1 MSKTSQETKKQTKAS
16 MKIEGMHCASCV
28 ATIEKSLLN
37 EDGVFKATV
46 SLLDEKAVVEY
57 DPKKVDREKLE
68 KAVESAGYKPKRP
81 TMTLTLTPKPEIEQ
95 WASISDSVESVDGVL
110 STRSFP
116 ESGRII
122 VEYDD
127 DRVTI
132 KSIKRVVVEEGFDAV
147 SSKEGLGDRET
158 LAREEEIRYYG
169 SLLVFSL
176 FFTIPVALT
185 GFGILT
191 PFIQP
196 FIAPD
201 VFMFL
206 LATPVQ
212 FVAGYPFYKSGLRGL
227 RHGKT
232 NMDTLIMLG
241 TSAAYFFS
249 VAATF
254 IFPDF
259 LPFYSTS
266 AWLIAF
272 IVLGRFLE
280 AIAKGR
286 TSKSIRGLMDMQA
299 NIAVVVRNDEEI
311 TIPIEDVEVGDTILV
326 RPGEKIPVDGK
337 VIKGESKVD
346 ESMITGESIPVDKTP
361 GDDVVGATINKNGVL
376 RIEATQ
382 VGQDTVLSQIVKLVE
397 EAQSEKPPIQRKA
410 DAIAEV
416 FVPFVHVIGLATFF
430 GWLFIGAAEWTLAL
444 SFTIAVLVAACPC
457 ALGLA
462 TPTAIMV
469 GLGKGAQSGILIKTG
484 AGLETIPKMD
494 TIVFDKTG
502 TLTVGRPTVTDF
514 VPASGV
520 ETDEALSL
528 IAGVE
533 KNSEHPLAEAIVR
546 YAQKEG
552 IAIPSSNEFT
562 YEQGSGVIAVVNG
575 HEIRIGKDEY
585 LTSTG
590 INISELEQ
598 HSTVLQEQAKTTVY
612 AARDGKPLALLG
624 IADAIKP
631 SSIQAV
637 SSLTKMGLKVW
648 MITGD
653 KERTAKAVADK
664 VGIENIMSEVLPA
677 EKADKVKQLQNEGR
691 VVGMVGDGVNDAP
704 ALAQADVGIALGSGT
719 DVSVETG
726 EIVLVRDDL
735 MDVVSGIRLG
745 KKTMEKIKQ
754 GFFWALIY
762 NMALL
767 PIAAGLLYPFF
778 GLVLRPEFAGLA
790 MALSSVSVVSNA
802 LLLNRFDPTEE
813 DEKSAKTEEEIQKTI
828 AIDPVCKMEVDTETA
843 DLYTDYK
850 GKRYYFCAEYCK
862 DEFEKS
868 PQEYIDHE
876 AMAIDDDRKKIAI
889 DPICKMEV
897 DVENAELYTDHN
909 DKRYYFCNPHCK
921 AVFDKDPERFSD
933 H

>member
-1 MSKTSQETKKQTKAS
+1 MSKTSQEKKQQTKTS

-37 EDGVFKATV
+37 EDGVLKATV

-57 DPKKVDREKLE
+57 DPEKVDREKLE
-68 KAVESAGYKPKRP
+68 KAVESAGYKSKRP
-81 TMTLTLTPKPEIEQ
+81 TMTLTLAPKPGVDEWDIIIANIE
-95 WASISDSVESVDGVL
+95 SIDGIF
-110 STRSFP
+110 STKPFP
-116 ESGRII
+116 DSGRVI

-127 DRVTI
+127 DKVTARI
-132 KSIKRVVVEEGFDAV
+132 VKRVIEERGFEVA
-147 SSKEGLGDRET
+147 SSTEALGDRET
-158 LAREEEIRYYG
+158 LARETEIRYYG
-169 SLLVFSL
+169 TLLVFSL
-176 FFTIPVALT
+176 IFTIPVALT
-185 GFGILT
+185 GFGLLT
-191 PFIQP
+191 PLIQP

-227 RHGKT
+227 IHGKT

-259 LPFYSTS
+259 MPFYSTS

-272 IVLGRFLE
+272 IIMGRFLE
-280 AIAKGR
+280 AVAKGR
-286 TSKSIRGLMDMQA
+286 TSRSIRSLMDLQA
-299 NIAVVVRNDEEI
+299 NIAVVERDGEEI
-311 TIPIEDVEVGDTILV
+311 TLPIEDVEVGDIVLV
-326 RPGEKIPVDGK
+326 RPGEKIPVDGR
-337 VIKGESKVD
+337 VVQGESKVD

-361 GDDVVGATINKNGVL
+361 DDDVVGATINKNGVL

-397 EAQSEKPPIQRKA
+397 EAQSEKPPIQRRA

-416 FVPFVHVIGLATFF
+416 FVPFVHVVALATFL
-430 GWLFIGAAEWTLAL
+430 GWLFIGAAEWTVAL

-484 AGLETIPKMD
+484 AGLEIIPKID
-494 TIVFDKTG
+494 TIIFDKTG

-514 VPASGV
+514 ILISGNDKELV
-520 ETDEALSL
+520 LSE
-528 IAGVE
+528 IAAVE

-546 YAQKEG
+546 YAQKEEVE
-552 IAIPSSNEFT
+552 IPHSADFK
-562 YEQGSGVIAVVNG
+562 YEQGKGVRAVIGGNEV
-575 HEIRIGKDEY
+575 RVGKDEY
-585 LTSTG
+585 IRTRG
-590 INISELEQ
+590 ADISELEQ
-598 HSTVLQEQAKTTVY
+598 HSARLQQQGKTTVY
-612 AARDGKPLALLG
+612 ASRNNEPLGIIG
-624 IADAIKP
+624 IADAVKP
-631 SSIQAV
+631 SSKSAV
-637 SSLTKMGLKVW
+637 NSLKKMGLDVW

-653 KERTAKAVADK
+653 KERTAKAVAEK
-664 VGIENIMSEVLPA
+664 IGIENVMSEVLPA
-677 EKADKVKQLQNEGR
+677 DKADKVKELQDQGKIIA
-691 VVGMVGDGVNDAP
+691 MTGDGVNDAP

-735 MDVVSGIRLG
+735 MDVVSAIKLG
-745 KKTMEKIKQ
+745 QKTMVKIKQ
-754 GFFWALIY
+754 GFFWAFVY

-767 PIAAGLLYPFF
+767 PIAAGFFYPFF

-802 LLLNRFDPTEE
+802 LLLNRFDPREDMEE
-813 DEKSAKTEEEIQKTI
+813 MGVLEDAAKH
-828 AIDPVCKMEVDTETA
+828 
-843 DLYTDYK
+843 
-850 GKRYYFCAEYCK
+850 
-862 DEFEKS
+862 S
-868 PQEYIDHE
+868 
-876 AMAIDDDRKKIAI
+876 IAI

-897 DVENAELYTDHN
+897 DTTTAELYTDYKGNRYYFCAPYCKEKFEENPEEHIEREVTGTDEN
-909 DKRYYFCNPHCK
+909 EQGVAIDPICKMDVDIATAELCTDYEGKRYYFCNAHCK
-921 AVFDKDPERFSD
+921 ATFEKNPEKYI
-933 H
+933 